1 MAVRIRLTRTGR
13 RNCPSYKVAVFDS
26 KTRRDGRYI
35 ENLGSY
41 DPKKK
46 DPSQK
51 VIIKTDRLKHWIS
64 NGARM
69 TPSVE
74 ALLKHVKISAV

>member
-13 RNCPSYKVAVFDS
+13 KNCPSYRIAVFDS
-26 KTRRDGRYI
+26 KTSRDGKYI

-46 DPSQK
+46 DVTQK
-51 VIIKTDRLKHWIS
+51 VVIKIDRLKNWIS
-64 NGARM
+64 NGAKM

-74 ALLKHVKISAV
+74 SLLKHVKQI